1 MDRTQEDFKFNE
13 TVDFYRN
20 KFIDSPLGNGELFE
34 IILEAIVQSDRAAE
48 AKIRDIKA
56 VIAAKQTLKAN

>member
-1 MDRTQEDFKFNE
+1 MDRTQEDSKFNE
-13 TVDFYRN
+13 NVEFYRN